1 MAAAIPEN
9 HPSLDSGPLIIGE
22 HDDASLNTHLLT
34 QVWEP
39 PTGPWWIMMGIAL
52 TALGGFGVALYLVIG
67 RGIGMWGN
75 MIPVAWAWDITNFVW
90 WIGIGHAGTLISAIL
105 LLLNQKWRTS
115 INRFAETM
123 TLFSVMCAGI
133 FPLLHMGRPW
143 FGYWL
148 FPYPSTFGLW
158 PQFRSALTWD
168 VFAVSTY
175 LTVSILFWFLGLVPD
190 FAAARESSP
199 KMWQKRLYG
208 ILALGWRGAA
218 KHWKSYQ
225 ASYLILAGLST
236 PLVLSVH
243 SVVSFDFAIAME
255 PGWHSTIFPPFFVAG
270 AVFSG
275 FAMVLTLMIPA
286 RRFLNLKDVI
296 TLRHINAMCKIILV
310 TGWIVTFGYTS
321 EHFMTFYSG
330 NRTDVEASL
339 ARFSGPYAGI
349 YWTMIACNCLAPN
362 LFWFKKCRDNTI
374 LVWIMCGLINVGMW
388 TERFVII
395 VTNLS
400 HDFMPSNFRTF
411 HPTAVDVLTFVGT
424 MGLFSTLFLLALRI
438 IPIVPV
444 SEIKEL
450 QHEIDHEHAHEHG
463 PSHGAA

>member
-1 MAAAIPEN
+1 VAAISHD
-9 HPSLDSGPLIIGE
+9 HPTLDPGPLIIGE
-22 HDDASLNTHLLT
+22 HDDASLNAHLLS
-34 QVWEP
+34 QVWTP
-39 PTGPWWIMMGIAL
+39 PSRAWWIMLGIAL
-52 TALGGFGVALYLVIG
+52 SAVGGFGVAVYLLVG

-75 MIPVAWAWDITNFVW
+75 NIPVAWAWEITNFVW

-105 LLLNQKWRTS
+105 LLLQQQWRTS

-123 TLFSVMCAGI
+123 TLFAVTCAGL

-175 LTVSILFWFLGLVPD
+175 LTISILFWFVGLVPD
-190 FAAARESSP
+190 FASARESSP
-199 KMWQKRLYG
+199 KLWQRRLYG

-225 ASYLILAGLST
+225 SSYLILAGLST
-236 PLVLSVH
+236 PLVVSVH

-255 PGWHSTIFPPFFVAG
+255 VGWHSTIFPPFFVAG

-275 FAMVLTLMIPA
+275 FAMVLTLMLPA
-286 RRFLNLKDVI
+286 RRFLNLQHFI
-296 TLRHINAMCKIILV
+296 TARHIQAMCKIILV
-310 TGWIVTFGYTS
+310 TSWIVTFGYIS
-321 EHFMTFYSG
+321 EHFMTFYGG
-330 NRTDVEASL
+330 NRTDVGATL
-339 ARFSGPYAGI
+339 ARISGPYAKL
-349 YWTMIACNCLAPN
+349 YWTMLFCNCLVPQ
-362 LFWFKKCRDNTI
+362 LLWSRRFRDNTV
-374 LVWIMCGLINVGMW
+374 LVWILAGLVNVGMW

-400 HDFMPSNFRTF
+400 HDFMPSNFRVF
-411 HPTAVDVLTFVGT
+411 HATIIDVLTFVGT
-424 MGLFSTLFLLALRI
+424 LGLFSTLFLLALRI
-438 IPIVPV
+438 IPIVGI
-444 SEIKEL
+444 SEMKEL
-450 QHEIDHEHAHEHG
+450 RHELDDEEARHA
-463 PSHGAA
+463 A